1 MRSPDGRIG
10 GIAAIGE
17 RGGLCA
23 AARRRVRGEG
33 ERAGTSTMHVQL
45 FLLLLALV
53 FSTGE
58 SVEWVGL
65 TGDRNKE
72 LTKCAANFGGAVKF
86 VPDNSWPAKTTG
98 DGSYFPQ

>member
-1 MRSPDGRIG
+1 MYP
-10 GIAAIGE
+10 IAAGPA
-17 RGGLCA
+17 R
-23 AARRRVRGEG
+23 AARAP
-33 ERAGTSTMHVQL
+33 AGSDGQLAQTVLSLRMMHLQL

-53 FSTGE
+53 FSTGD

-86 VPDNSWPAKTTG
+86 VPDNSWPTKTTG
-98 DGSYFPQ
+98 TGSYFPHFSIAS